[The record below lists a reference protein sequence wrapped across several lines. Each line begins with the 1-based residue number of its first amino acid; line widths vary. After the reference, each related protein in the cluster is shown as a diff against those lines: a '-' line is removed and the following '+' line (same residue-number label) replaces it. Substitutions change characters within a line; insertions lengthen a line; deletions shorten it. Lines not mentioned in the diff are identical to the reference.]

1 MIRYKKKIFDILQIG
16 QNHTKLDKF
25 VDVFL
30 AATIFVN
37 LFVTLFSTFEEA
49 KPYKTPLYVVEF
61 ITIMIFAV
69 EYLLRVWTAEYLYPK
84 MTPTQAKLKFMQSF
98 FGIIDLLTI
107 VIFFLPMFFS
117 AGTAAFR
124 MLRVVRLFHLFKANQ
139 YYDSFSVITEV
150 LREKRDQIISSVFLI
165 LVMMTASSLT
175 MYSLEHEAQPEVFQN
190 AFSGIWWSVS
200 TLLTVGYGDI
210 YPVTTLGKVM
220 AIIISFLGVGMVAI
234 PTGIISAG
242 FVEHYTRMKN
252 AANYMDEKSVR
263 FVAIQVTEKHPF
275 KDMLV
280 RDIRLPMGLIM
291 TVILRNDEALLPKG
305 DVHVME
311 GDKVVIAAE
320 AYKEDAEIELKEIEI
335 KKNHPW
341 VGQRIRSLNISRQT
355 LIVYIKRRNKVIIPN
370 GDTIIRANDI
380 MVVYTKHDLEELMS
394 DFQMEL

>member
-1 MIRYKKKIFDILQIG
+1 MNQHKKQVFDVLQVG
-16 QNHTKLDKF
+16 HNHTKLDKF

-49 KPYKTPLYVVEF
+49 KPYKTALYVVEF
-61 ITIMIFAV
+61 ITIIIFAA
-69 EYLLRVWTAEYLYPK
+69 EYLLRIWTAEYLYPK
-84 MTPTQAKLKFMQSF
+84 MTPTQAKLKFMKSF
-98 FGIIDLLTI
+98 FGVIDLLTI

-165 LVMMTASSLT
+165 LVMMIASSLT

-210 YPVTTLGKVM
+210 YPVTTLGKLM
-220 AIIISFLGVGMVAI
+220 AIVISFLGVGMVAI

-242 FVEHYTRMKN
+242 FVEHYTRMKT
-252 AANYMDEKSVR
+252 AANYMDEKNVR
-263 FVAIQVTEKHPF
+263 FVVIHVTEKHPF
-275 KDMLV
+275 KDLPI

-291 TVILRNDEALLPKG
+291 TVILRDDEALLPKG
-305 DVHVME
+305 DVHILE
-311 GDKVVIAAE
+311 GDKIVIAAE

-335 KKNHPW
+335 KKEHHW
-341 VGQRIRSLNISRQT
+341 VGQKIRTLNISRQT
-355 LIVYIKRRNKVIIPN
+355 LIVYLKRRNKVIIPN
-370 GDTIIRANDI
+370 GDTVIHAHDI